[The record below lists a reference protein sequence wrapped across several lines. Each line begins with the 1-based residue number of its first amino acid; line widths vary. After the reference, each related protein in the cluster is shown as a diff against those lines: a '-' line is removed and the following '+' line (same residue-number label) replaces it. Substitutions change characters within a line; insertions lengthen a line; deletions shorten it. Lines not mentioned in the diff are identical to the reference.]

1 MDKFNCNGGENILK
15 SICWLLSYL
24 SWLLVAV
31 NNLASLRFMYMYEPN
46 QIWNIHVN
54 LNTFS
59 EIFEVLQKMNEDDSE
74 VNSWRKLA
82 TSSKDSK
89 ENELADYIPIQ
100 MEEILTYIVYNI
112 WIIISI
118 IGCVVFAIKTIFKK
132 EQTVI
137 DGMMGK
143 FSQFHFFPL
152 MCAFILTL
160 LGEIFDSTNSYDVTN
175 CGLVFSLLG
184 VGSMIFIYIMTDFIT
199 NDWWAEYSLKKG
211 TFSCLIIL
219 FWYNFCYSIF
229 WVRFFTDPSKA
240 TQDFAK
246 GCGIA
251 FSLLFGIGSLAF
263 SIVFKDI
270 MICFMN
276 ILIYIGMIKYYFY
289 YPVQYRSKTDYNENG
304 DGAID
309 LIILIC
315 SIIWFLYL
323 IIEIIKN
330 QLIKLSQQII
340 TINQVQTLAIAK
352 INTNSAN
359 INLLANKLDPSL
371 NPNPKPNPNTVQDVQ
386 QSEKK

>member
-1 MDKFNCNGGENILK
+1 MET
-15 SICWLLSYL
+15 
-24 SWLLVAV
+24 
-31 NNLASLRFMYMYEPN
+31 PN
-46 QIWNIHVN
+46 QIWNIHIFGF
-54 LNTFS
+54 FS
-59 EIFEVLQKMNEDDSE
+59 EFLKELKNFEENYERNKDD
-74 VNSWRKLA
+74 
-82 TSSKDSK
+82 
-89 ENELADYIPIQ
+89 ELADYTPIQ
-100 MEEILTYIVYNI
+100 MEEIMTYIVYNI
-112 WIIISI
+112 YIVISI

-160 LGEIFDSTNSYDVTN
+160 LGEIIDPTNSYDVTN
-175 CGLVFSLLG
+175 TGLVFSLLG
-184 VGSMIFIYIMTDFIT
+184 T
-199 NDWWAEYSLKKG
+199 KKG

-229 WVRFFTDPSKA
+229 CVRMEADPLKV
-240 TQDFAK
+240 TQKFAK
-246 GCGIA
+246 NCGIA
-251 FSLLFGIGSLAF
+251 FSLIFGIGSLAF

-276 ILIYIGMIKYYFY
+276 ILIYIGMIKYYFLI
-289 YPVQYRSKTDYNENG
+289 PVQYRSTKRYNENG

-315 SIIWFLYL
+315 SMIWFLYL

-330 QLIKLSQQII
+330 QLIKLSKQIYA
-340 TINQVQTLAIAK
+340 INHVQTLAIVK

-359 INLLANKLDPSL
+359 INLLANKLNP
-371 NPNPKPNPNTVQDVQ
+371 NPNPKSNPDIPNTIQDVQ
-386 QSEKK
+386 PSEKK